1 MAVPEPSS
9 TLSFQ
14 MVNDLMSTVFNAEKR
29 HLPTNCEETSTKHT
43 RLCRRGRTKVY
54 EFLALKIQTKVSEW
68 RACGCSV
75 RLI

>member
-1 MAVPEPSS
+1 MAVPERSS
-9 TLSFQ
+9 TLSFK

-29 HLPTNCEETSTKHT
+29 HLPISCEETSTKHA
-43 RLCRRGRTKVY
+43 RLCRRGTKLY

-68 RACGCSV
+68 RASGCSV